1 LNLKQRLDKRGSFSK
16 LSKEYLVRFTPEAA
30 HFISRLHPDNK
41 RIIRNALEDL
51 RRAPYAGDD
60 LQDELAEF
68 KSFKPGK
75 FRIIYTVDDDHRFIQ
90 VFYVG
95 HRRDVYD
102 QFRLLLAKLK
112 P

>member
-1 LNLKQRLDKRGSFSK
+1 MSLTQRLGKRGSFSK
-16 LSKEYLVRFTPEAA
+16 LSKEYRVRFTPEAVQC
-30 HFISRLHPDNK
+30 ITRLHPDHK
-41 RIIRNALEDL
+41 KIIRNALDDL

-60 LQDELAEF
+60 LQDELVEF

-102 QFRLLLAKLK
+102 QFRLLLTRLK

>member
-1 LNLKQRLDKRGSFSK
+1 M
-16 LSKEYLVRFTPEAA
+16 KEYRVRFTPEAA
-30 HFISRLHPDNK
+30 QCISRLHPDNK
-41 RIIRNALEDL
+41 RIIRDALDEL
-51 RRAPYAGDD
+51 KHEPYAGDD

-68 KSFKPGK
+68 KSFKPRR
-75 FRIIYTVDDDHRFIQ
+75 FRIIYSVDDDNRVIH

-102 QFRLLLAKLK
+102 QFRLLLTNLK

>member
-1 LNLKQRLDKRGSFSK
+1 M
-16 LSKEYLVRFTPEAA
+16 KEYRVRFTPEAA
-30 HFISRLHPDNK
+30 QCISRLHPDNK
-41 RIIRNALEDL
+41 RIIRDALDEL
-51 RRAPYAGDD
+51 KHEHYAGDD

-68 KSFKPGK
+68 KSFKPRR
-75 FRIIYTVDDDHRFIQ
+75 FRVIYSVDDDNRVIH

-102 QFRLLLAKLK
+102 QFRLLLTNLK